1 MDDSSARSAYRKSFI
16 QLFRY
21 GLLGIAINLT
31 GYLVYLLITHLGGTP
46 KSTMSIL
53 YGIGI
58 VLSYIGNRKL
68 TFSHQGNVLAS
79 GFRFLL
85 THIFGYFINLALL
98 IVMVDILGYDHRV
111 IQAGAILIVAL
122 FLFFASKYYVFRES
136 SVPGGG

>member
-1 MDDSSARSAYRKSFI
+1 M

-21 GLLGIAINLT
+21 GLLGVAINLT

-122 FLFFASKYYVFRES
+122 FIFFASKYYVFRES